1 MNKVVGKRK
10 RNKEAKY
17 HHFLM
22 LVNEIETAQFME
34 IVICFMIRF
43 LLPIT
48 GREKRGENLLTE
60 NNGTDRQ
67 K

>member
-1 MNKVVGKRK
+1 
-10 RNKEAKY
+10 
-17 HHFLM
+17 M

-48 GREKRGENLLTE
+48 GKEKRGENLLTE
-60 NNGTDRQ
+60 NNGRTG
-67 K
+67 KNKFYVGGCLPMSY